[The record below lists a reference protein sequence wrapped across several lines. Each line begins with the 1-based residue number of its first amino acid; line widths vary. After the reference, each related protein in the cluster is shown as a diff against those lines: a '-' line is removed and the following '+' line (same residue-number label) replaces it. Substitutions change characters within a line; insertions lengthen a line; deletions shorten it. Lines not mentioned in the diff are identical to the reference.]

1 MKQSAAFKILR
12 TRLKTVP
19 SFSGEQR
26 KRMVSGNPLSQV
38 LQYTQIGIRSVDHDN
53 KNQDAGNVYNG
64 INFASM
70 LQLFEH
76 MQNRHRMHSRP
87 QRQFNNSLSSF
98 SQVCTASSTYM
109 FCNAPLVI
117 MPGGI
122 FSYSM
127 LWSIIYA

>member
-19 SFSGEQR
+19 SFGGEQR
-26 KRMVSGNPLSQV
+26 KRMVSGNPFSQV
-38 LQYTQIGIRSVDHDN
+38 LQYTQIGTRSVEHDN
-53 KNQDAGNVYNG
+53 KNKDAGNVYNG

-70 LQLFEH
+70 LQQFEH
-76 MQNRHRMHSRP
+76 MQHRHRMHSRP
-87 QRQFNNSLSSF
+87 PRQFDNSLSF
-98 SQVCTASSTYM
+98 SQVCTASSSYM
-109 FCNAPLVI
+109 FCNAPLAI

-122 FSYSM
+122 FLYSM